1 MSALEKNSICRK
13 TSTVVWE
20 LPGIQSSD
28 FSCVGVSRLAFA
40 EARQLFLVIPEF
52 RFGLLFGDFT
62 G

>member
-13 TSTVVWE
+13 TSIVVWE

-28 FSCVGVSRLAFA
+28 FSYVGVSRLAFA
-40 EARQLFLVIPEF
+40 KAGRLFLVIPEL
-52 RFGLLFGDFT
+52 RFDLLFGDFI